1 MYSTSLSRDELI
13 KSALSAI
20 QDLDFIF
27 KRSTDNPFEKNIK
40 HLLPVVSR
48 PLDHIRNVA
57 MALDNLSMKQF
68 NRNEHF
74 GHNTAH
80 PNTGAPFPNFFTPP
94 PNMFNPNQNLNMP
107 NMHMSPPPHMSI
119 HNTFI
124 PHAHM
129 VPPPPPRGFNV
140 DGPYP
145 QMFPQQNPNL
155 PPWALQPGPSVV
167 NTSVPPLAT
176 SLIHDFNNKDYPES
190 LLTVIKSLKD
200 DPKAVGAVSFLVGQ
214 MFPVQDFRLDPTL
227 RLLTANIQG
236 QRRFNFSEE
245 ELKEILQAIEA
256 YLEQWASAL
265 NGQEVQ
271 PLPQLELEDWKAIVE
286 ACDAEI
292 NIITGMRLPIKKLI
306 LIIAKSKVF
315 ACEKF
320 DLGRYVLSAFL
331 SDNPQP
337 LMELK
342 EIAKQVIANWSKES
356 DPSHKPIDVKE
367 TPNARNSF
375 LIFNITN
382 LRNVIATI
390 DNIFNGGQ
398 NDDGGPKLTM
408 IEHAAQV
415 NDLLKSVNHWAT
427 SEMGTKFDPRTLVVQ
442 CPADWPKVQIHVNNE
457 LHRLLTNHLESV
469 CNPNRVSHLTPSDW
483 ERIEK
488 AAENI
493 DLMKK
498 HKYDLRF
505 ILLKAIDK
513 DFIGNNQDSNSQRI
527 YAFHRLLNN
536 FVFFFGNDEENFVL
550 FKSLVSKD

>member
-1 MYSTSLSRDELI
+1 MNTTSPSRKELI
-13 KSALSAI
+13 QNAREAI
-20 QDLDFIF
+20 KKLDFVF
-27 KRSTDNPFEKNIK
+27 LTASSAATPAMKQDAFLLPTVS
-40 HLLPVVSR
+40 HLLECVQKITMS
-48 PLDHIRNVA
+48 
-57 MALDNLSMKQF
+57 LDNLPMYQQ
-68 NRNEHF
+68 N
-74 GHNTAH
+74 GGIY
-80 PNTGAPFPNFFTPP
+80 PNTGAPFPNFGAPP

-107 NMHMSPPPHMSI
+107 NMHMSPPPHMGI

-129 VPPPPPRGFNV
+129 VPLPPRRGFNV

-155 PPWALQPGPSVV
+155 PPWALQPGPSVA

-256 YLEQWASAL
+256 YLEQWVSTL
-265 NGQEVQ
+265 DGQDVQ
-271 PLPQLELEDWKAIVE
+271 LPPQLELEDWKAIVE

-331 SDNPQP
+331 SDNPRP

-342 EIAKQVIANWSKES
+342 EIAKQVIVNWSKES
-356 DPSHKPIDVKE
+356 ESSHKPIDVKE
-367 TPNARNSF
+367 TPDAHNPILFN
-375 LIFNITN
+375 NITN
-382 LRNVIATI
+382 LRSVIAAI
-390 DNIFNGGQ
+390 DDIFNGGK
-398 NDDGGPKLTM
+398 NDDSGPKLTM
-408 IEHAAQV
+408 VEHASHV
-415 NDLLKSVNHWAT
+415 NELLKSIKFWST
-427 SEMGTKFDPRTLVVQ
+427 SEPETNFKAPPFVVQ
-442 CPADWPKVQIHVNNE
+442 CPADWPKVQIHVTKE
-457 LHRLLTNHLESV
+457 LQQQVVQHLEAVSHPDCVTRLLT
-469 CNPNRVSHLTPSDW
+469 TDW
-483 ERIEK
+483 LRIEK
-488 AAENI
+488 AAESI
-493 DLMKK
+493 DFMKENK
-498 HKYDLRF
+498 DILRS
-505 ILLKAIDK
+505 ILFYAVDK
-513 DFIGNNQDSNSQRI
+513 DFIGTNAFNISRRL
-527 YAFHRLLNN
+527 YAFHRLINN
-536 FVFFFGNDEENFVL
+536 FVYFNGNDEENFVL
-550 FKSLVSKD
+550 FKSLVLKD